1 MWMHAWKC
9 VLSPKHKLHK
19 YMSLNASI
27 QASSISCIIAFLK
40 YVRLRF
46 IMQCKDVMQ
55 RKQHAFR
62 AVPIN
67 ASWSSQHHGLS
78 SKNSICSDLLR
89 ALDKVWCGV
98 AWPARPL
105 RSRETAWGQREG
117 PSSLCWTLG
126 LQSDRQS
133 DHGSHFLIY
142 NDSGLQQRV
151 WMRWFYSE
159 VAEHTDNLIP
169 YYTLHKIIILTK
181 KNDCPLQWEMFKKEN
196 ILKTMHAIL
205 QENTIFLW
213 ITLKFPLKN
222 Q

>member
-1 MWMHAWKC
+1 MCVCQISDTNAPHTITGDKCASALSHAKVCMHFALMWMHAWKC

-89 ALDKVWCGV
+89 ALDEVWCGV

-142 NDSGLQQRV
+142 NDGSQQQRV
-151 WMRWFYSE
+151 WMRWFY
-159 VAEHTDNLIP
+159 
-169 YYTLHKIIILTK
+169 
-181 KNDCPLQWEMFKKEN
+181 
-196 ILKTMHAIL
+196 
-205 QENTIFLW
+205 
-213 ITLKFPLKN
+213 TLKWLNTQTIWFHIIHCTKLSF
-222 Q
+222 